1 MEYKTLTFSNM
12 TTYTRDSNVSTS
24 FLSSQN
30 EVYDLSEYL
39 GFKPWSDDSI
49 EKWEF
54 WLDRLRIEE
63 NSLEEICSDHHILNG
78 NVDYE
83 LDGLEKVRRA
93 IAEAEQ
99 EIAAAKRLDAEKLPV
114 EEDVEERAE
123 RMASETENIF
133 LEGLPGAE
141 KDPQEE
147 LKPWVPS
154 WYPNPDTDE
163 SGGMFVCETGREKWL
178 GLIPD
183 GVMPDYTHKSNFTY
197 YPEKSRFN
205 TQEDRYGRSLGP
217 WGGGIQ
223 ELPWWQGWNLVGH
236 GVLILVKRCHGT
248 QLGNPDSYW
257 DMPTH
262 KQDGHRFYHGTKFYL
277 ECEEPEAGAQ
287 ARTEQEYGLPEQPDY
302 CWMFALVDGWN
313 GDTKKHS
320 LVFLDNGCFYTV
332 SEVNLRNCVFQ
343 EWTRPSLRR
352 FKGSPSGDEENY
364 STATNYSGYGGT
376 GVKQPGELWK
386 SVPGSDDE
394 LEEGEIRE

>member
-1 MEYKTLTFSNM
+1 M

-30 EVYDLSEYL
+30 TVYDLTEYL

-49 EKWEF
+49 EEWEY

-63 NSLEEICSDHHILNG
+63 NTLQKICTDYHILKG

-93 IAEAEQ
+93 IAEAEE

-133 LEGLPGAE
+133 LEGLPGAD

-183 GVMPDYTHKSNFTY
+183 GVMPDSTHKSNFTY
-197 YPEKSRFN
+197 YPENSGFSTDKKW
-205 TQEDRYGRSLGP
+205 GRSLGP

-236 GVLILVKRCHGT
+236 GVLIMLRRHHVT
-248 QLGNPDSYW
+248 IGNPNSDGVI
-257 DMPTH
+257 PTH
-262 KQDGHRFYHGTKFYL
+262 RQNGHNFYHGTKFYL
-277 ECEEPEAGAQ
+277 DCEAAQEEPCREREVNRIRSWA
-287 ARTEQEYGLPEQPDY
+287 TSTVPDY
-302 CWMFALVDGWN
+302 CWMFALVDAWDGEL
-313 GDTKKHS
+313 KKHN
-320 LVFLDNGCFYTV
+320 LVFLDRGVFYTV

-352 FKGSPSGDEENY
+352 FKGSPTGEEENY
-364 STATNYSGYGGT
+364 STSYSGF
-376 GVKQPGELWK
+376 GVGSDKQPGELWK
-386 SVPGSDDE
+386 SVPYPDDE